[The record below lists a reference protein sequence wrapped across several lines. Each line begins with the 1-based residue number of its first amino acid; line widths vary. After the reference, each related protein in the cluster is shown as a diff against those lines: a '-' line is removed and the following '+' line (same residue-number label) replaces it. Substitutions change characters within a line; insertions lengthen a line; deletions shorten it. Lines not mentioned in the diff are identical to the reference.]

1 LAWEGLTIIEKWGD
15 LMKIIRRWIIIVSG
29 GFVTM
34 IGLILMPLPGPGGL
48 PVTMAGLAILAIEV
62 PWAKGIMEGFKKRV
76 EFLRIGKRNRWVHIG
91 IIGGVITFYLTISI
105 VVVRIFSQQ

>member
-1 LAWEGLTIIEKWGD
+1 
-15 LMKIIRRWIIIVSG
+15 MKIVRRWMIIIFG

-34 IGLILMPLPGPGGL
+34 IGLILMPVPGPGGL
-48 PVTMAGLAILAIEV
+48 PVTMAGLAILATEL
-62 PWAKGIMEGFKKRV
+62 PWAKGVMERLKKRV

-91 IIGGVITFYLTISI
+91 IIGGLITFYLTTSI